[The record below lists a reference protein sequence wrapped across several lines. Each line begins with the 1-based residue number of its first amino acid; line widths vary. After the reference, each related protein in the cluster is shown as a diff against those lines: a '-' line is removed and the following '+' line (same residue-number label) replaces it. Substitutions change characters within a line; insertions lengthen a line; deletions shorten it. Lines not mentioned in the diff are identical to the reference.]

1 MKKIAI
7 IQARMSSV
15 RLPGKVLELING
27 EPMIFWQLER
37 LAKSNKIQDFLVVTS
52 TDKSDDQLYDY
63 LSNLDVPTYHG
74 SLNDVADR
82 FYNSVVGKDLDYFIR
97 LTADC
102 PLVMPKL
109 LDQMITDYEAHPTD
123 YFSNILELTYP
134 DRLDIEFVRSSAFNR
149 LVAMPLSIKEKEHVT
164 LGLYSRPHIFS
175 LRNYGAQTNLKDH
188 RWTVDTADDLEFIR
202 RIFNHFKGR
211 ETEFTVDE
219 IITAQTSDSALVRLM
234 PR

>member
-27 EPMIFWQLER
+27 EPMIFWQLNR
-37 LAKSNKIQDFLVVTS
+37 LTKSNKIQDFLVVTS

-63 LSNLDVPTYHG
+63 LSNLGVPTYRG
-74 SLNDVADR
+74 SLNDVANR
-82 FYNSVVGKDLDYFIR
+82 FYNSVAGKDLDYFIR

-134 DRLDIEFVRSSAFNR
+134 DGLDIEFVRSSAFNR

-175 LRNYGAQTNLKDH
+175 LRNYGAHTNLKDH

-219 IITAQTSDSALVRLM
+219 IIKAQTSDSALVRLM